1 MDPTQAAEDNQ
12 TFYQEG
18 AGEGTEAPDSAVLGH
33 NGEPKD
39 VEYASID
46 FSALKN
52 RPRKAAT
59 QQEAAATEYAEIKRQ
74 AKVNV
79 EENGREEDD
88 TPTGKDEKGTET
100 GNGVPEEEKREEE
113 SVYSNVKEVLNEI
126 WGIVHVVCLLR
137 ITFLSRRLL
146 CSIAVTDFWR
156 IVSANKSGVPLSL
169 STTYLEMWPVQM
181 YVQSIQHDDLE
192 GESPAIL
199 LFPNFSFLFLVWC
212 LYLTCMYALHWH

>member
-18 AGEGTEAPDSAVLGH
+18 ADEGTEAPDNAVLSH

-52 RPRKAAT
+52 RLRKKAN
-59 QQEAAATEYAEIKRQ
+59 QQEAVATEYAEIKRE

-88 TPTGKDEKGTET
+88 SPKGEDEVGIETEKES
-100 GNGVPEEEKREEE
+100 VPEEEEKREEE
-113 SVYSNVKEVLNEI
+113 SVYSNVKEALNEI
-126 WGIVHVVCLLR
+126 
-137 ITFLSRRLL
+137 
-146 CSIAVTDFWR
+146 
-156 IVSANKSGVPLSL
+156 
-169 STTYLEMWPVQM
+169 
-181 YVQSIQHDDLE
+181 
-192 GESPAIL
+192 
-199 LFPNFSFLFLVWC
+199 
-212 LYLTCMYALHWH
+212 